1 MGNFCGC
8 NNEPGLNNET
18 NVVYYKNIIAN
29 FYSFSLA
36 KVNKTINVK
45 L

>member
-8 NNEPGLNNET
+8 NNEPGQNIET
-18 NVVYYKNIIAN
+18 NLVYYKNIITN
-29 FYSFSLA
+29 FFSFSLA
-36 KVNKTINVK
+36 KVNKIINVK